1 MVNCKYFALNLIPF
15 IPDEKHSATFIHS
28 LTGQYI
34 VDVKVDIQHLF
45 SWQGVFNLSASN
57 IERMHIMSVLYCC
70 YVFTLFFIV
79 CLFWGCYFDGIKEH
93 PRTRKRLRKIR
104 QVRLALFP
112 LKLECSQNTD
122 ATDLCIVLKE
132 KHTKASQGWSSPLK
146 RTCNSRTPHNSIA
159 QKKKHASGQV
169 FLNRKTN
176 IESADSGEALKLM
189 LKWYNTQPEGMEENP
204 FL

>member
-1 MVNCKYFALNLIPF
+1 MKSIQP
-15 IPDEKHSATFIHS
+15 HSFIHWQDS
-28 LTGQYI
+28 I

-70 YVFTLFFIV
+70 YVFTLFFIIV

-104 QVRLALFP
+104 QVRLALFL

-122 ATDLCIVLKE
+122 ATEMNVYRVE
-132 KHTKASQGWSSPLK
+132 
-146 RTCNSRTPHNSIA
+146 
-159 QKKKHASGQV
+159 
-169 FLNRKTN
+169 
-176 IESADSGEALKLM
+176 GEAHKSFSRLK
-189 LKWYNTQPEGMEENP
+189 QPIEENVQQ
-204 FL
+204 